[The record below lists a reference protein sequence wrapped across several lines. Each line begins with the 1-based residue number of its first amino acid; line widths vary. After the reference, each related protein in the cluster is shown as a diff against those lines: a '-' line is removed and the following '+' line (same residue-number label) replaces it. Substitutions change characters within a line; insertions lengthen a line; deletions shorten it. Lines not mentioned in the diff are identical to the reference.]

1 MEPSDVDPDTV
12 MRSQALEA
20 AMWLADT
27 TEGVEVACAD
37 DLIALAACIE
47 HYLTAGATIEFLC
60 SEELS
65 KFVRGGN

>member
-27 TEGVEVACAD
+27 TEGVHVGCAD
-37 DLIALAACIE
+37 DLIALAAQIE
-47 HYLTAGATIEFLC
+47 FYLTDGATVAVVC
-60 SEELS
+60 SDELH
-65 KFVRGGN
+65 KCVRGE

>member
-37 DLIALAACIE
+37 DLIALAAQIE
-47 HYLTAGATIEFLC
+47 HYLTDGATVSVVC
-60 SEELS
+60 SEDLR
-65 KFVRGGN
+65 KCVRGE